1 MDKARLFHG
10 QSSTARQARVLKTE
24 ADVMLIKTL
33 AENTTCSKDLGCEHG
48 LSLYIETKRHKI
60 LFDVGESA
68 LFLQNARKLG
78 VNIADVDFLVISHG
92 HYDHGGGLKTFL
104 SENTKAEV
112 FLHRLAFNKYYA
124 SRPDG
129 TLEYIGLD
137 EDLKDNNRL
146 VLTSDRFF
154 IGSGI
159 ELFSNVVHKETLPTS
174 NRGLLMERDG
184 QMVDDTFL
192 HEQNLIIEEDGK
204 ILLITGCA
212 HNGIINILEHFYSIK
227 DRMPDCVIGG
237 FHLSS
242 SSGGHEN
249 LETLDRIAQYLL
261 STKAKLYTCHCTG
274 LEPYKILK
282 TKMGDRIDYLS
293 TGSGLLI

>member
-1 MDKARLFHG
+1 MI
-10 QSSTARQARVLKTE
+10 
-24 ADVMLIKTL
+24 IKTL
-33 AENTTCSKDLGCEHG
+33 VENTATSEDLGCEHG
-48 LSLYIETKRHKI
+48 LSLYIETRKHKI

-78 VNIADVDFLVISHG
+78 VKIADVDFLVISHG
-92 HYDHGGGLKTFL
+92 HYDHGGGLRAFL
-104 SENTKAEV
+104 KENTKAEV
-112 FLHRLAFNKYYA
+112 FLHRLAFGKYYA
-124 SRPDG
+124 SRSDG

-137 EDLKDNNRL
+137 DDLKENKRL

-159 ELFSNVVHKETLPTS
+159 ELFSNVVQKEPLPTS

-184 QMVDDTFL
+184 QMLDDTFA

-204 ILLITGCA
+204 VLLITGCA
-212 HNGIINILEHFYSIK
+212 HNGIVNIIEHFHSIK
-227 DRMPDCVIGG
+227 SRMPDYVIGG

-242 SSGGHEN
+242 SSGSHESF
-249 LETLDRIAQYLL
+249 ETLDRIAQYLL
-261 STKAKLYTCHCTG
+261 STKAKSYTCHCTG

-282 TKMGDRIDYLS
+282 AKMGDQINYLS
-293 TGSGLLI
+293 TGSEISI